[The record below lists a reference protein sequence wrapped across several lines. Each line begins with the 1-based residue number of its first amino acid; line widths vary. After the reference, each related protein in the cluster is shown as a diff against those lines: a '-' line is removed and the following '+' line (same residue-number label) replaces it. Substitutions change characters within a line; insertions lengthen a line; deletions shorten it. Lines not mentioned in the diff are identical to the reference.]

1 MSIPIVPNGGGAK
14 TWTGSRIRAGGGSY
28 RPSCLIWEYSLS
40 HKALEYRNGL
50 GERVCAVE
58 TAAREEGLDAQRA
71 PLSVMY
77 EWKSRHLDSKK
88 R

>member
-1 MSIPIVPNGGGAK
+1 M
-14 TWTGSRIRAGGGSY
+14 
-28 RPSCLIWEYSLS
+28 
-40 HKALEYRNGL
+40 EYRNGL

-77 EWKSRHLDSKK
+77 EWKSRHLDSKNDDSPVTSHK
-88 R
+88 IMEQKLKHIDDSLEQLQLFNH